1 MTKELEI
8 MRRVTVTQ
16 HLDTTRQAHL
26 MLTLTWTNNL
36 KLCENLLTLIAI
48 VWILEGAVVA
58 SESVSSHVKSKYLC
72 RSLFWAVYQLEIG
85 VSINCVIILV
95 LVLSVQVLEHSKT

>member
-1 MTKELEI
+1 MIHLRNISLEFEFILADHGGACSLVTKELEI

-48 VWILEGAVVA
+48 VWILEGA
-58 SESVSSHVKSKYLC
+58 
-72 RSLFWAVYQLEIG
+72 F
-85 VSINCVIILV
+85 
-95 LVLSVQVLEHSKT
+95 